1 MLGRCHDKSLTADDW
16 DATDAQVQLPED
28 LRKEFFSKSG
38 PMPLY
43 HENLRGY
50 HRYFVRVKA
59 VLQRDEMKLGC
70 YTKDI
75 SRQGIGLLSPVQ
87 LLPLDRVQLHLPNGS
102 KLTLEVAR
110 CRRVDRGCFDCG
122 ARFAL

>member
-1 MLGRCHDKSLTADDW
+1 
-16 DATDAQVQLPED
+16 
-28 LRKEFFSKSG
+28 
-38 PMPLY
+38 MPL
-43 HENLRGY
+43 
-50 HRYFVRVKA
+50 HRRERTPLPSVFHAQKA

-70 YTKDI
+70 YTMDV

-102 KLTLEVAR
+102 ELPLEIAR